1 MSTPNSATAVLLMA
15 YGSPETAA
23 DVAPYYT
30 HIRGGQRPPEERI
43 KELETRYAF
52 VGGKTPLRAIT
63 NAQAAGLQ
71 RLLDEREGPG
81 RFRVFVGMKHWHPF
95 IKQMLGEIRQ
105 SGIRDVIAIALAPH
119 FSKMSIGGYE
129 KALAEDGHGL
139 NIRIVRSWNTNG
151 TLIDCIVTQ
160 TKEAL
165 ANSDGKRPHIVFT
178 AHSLPERIRE
188 WNDPYEEQLLETCRL
203 VAARLPGYDWSFSF
217 QSAGHTADPWL
228 GPDIAEAL
236 ADLKAKGT
244 SDVLVCPIGFVA
256 DHLEILFD
264 LDKEAKEAAERLRM
278 RLARVES
285 RNSHPLFLAALYDL
299 TRGGVADEVKLA
311 AAS

>member
-43 KELETRYAF
+43 KELEARYAF

-71 RLLDEREGPG
+71 RLLDEREGAG

-139 NIRIVRSWNTNG
+139 NIRIVRSWHTNAP
-151 TLIDCIVTQ
+151 LIDCIVTQ

-165 ANSDGKRPHIVFT
+165 AKGSKRPHIVFT

-188 WNDPYEEQLLETCRL
+188 WSDPYEDQLLETCRL
-203 VAARLPGYDWSFSF
+203 VSARLPGYDWSFSF

-244 SDVLVCPIGFVA
+244 HGVLVCPIGFVA

-264 LDKEAKEAAERLRM
+264 IDKEAKEAAERLGM

-285 RNSHPLFLAALYDL
+285 RNSHPLFVEALYDL
-299 TRGGVADEVKLA
+299 TRRGVADEVKLA
-311 AAS
+311 AAR

>member
-30 HIRGGQRPPEERI
+30 HIRGGQRPPEARI
-43 KELETRYAF
+43 KELEARYAF

-71 RLLDEREGPG
+71 RLLDEREGAG

-95 IKQMLGEIRQ
+95 IKQTLDEIRQ
-105 SGIRDVIAIALAPH
+105 SGARDVIAIALAPH

-129 KALAEDGHGL
+129 KALAEDGSGL
-139 NIRIVRSWNTNG
+139 DIRIVRSWHTNG

-228 GPDIAEAL
+228 GPDIADAL

-244 SDVLVCPIGFVA
+244 RDVLVCPIGFVA

-264 LDKEAKEAAERLRM
+264 IDKEAKEAAERVGM

-285 RNSHPLFLAALYDL
+285 RNSHPLFIEALYDL
-299 TRGGVADEVKLA
+299 ARGGGEEVKPA
-311 AAS
+311 AA

>member
-43 KELETRYAF
+43 KELEARYVF
-52 VGGKTPLRAIT
+52 VGGKTPLRALT

-71 RLLDEREGPG
+71 RLLNERAGVG
-81 RFRVFVGMKHWHPF
+81 RFQVFVGMKHWHPF
-95 IKQMLGEIRQ
+95 IKQALDEIRQ
-105 SGIRDVIAIALAPH
+105 GGTRDVIAIALAPH

-139 NIRIVRSWNTNG
+139 SIRIVKSWHTNKH
-151 TLIDCIVTQ
+151 LIDCIVTQ
-160 TKEAL
+160 INAAL
-165 ANSDGKRPHIVFT
+165 AADDGRRPHIVFT
-178 AHSLPERIRE
+178 AHSLPERIRQ
-188 WNDPYEEQLLETCRL
+188 WSDPYEEQLLETCRL
-203 VAARLPGYDWSFSF
+203 VAGRLPGYDWSFSF

-244 SDVLVCPIGFVA
+244 RDVLLCPIGFVA

-264 LDKEAKEAAERLRM
+264 LDKGAKETAESLGM
-278 RLARVES
+278 RLSRVES
-285 RNSHPLFLAALYDL
+285 RNSHPLFIEALYDL
-299 TRGGVADEVKLA
+299 VRRGAADEVKLA
-311 AAS
+311 AG